1 MKILFMG
8 TPDFAVPSLIKLT
21 ENGYKPSAVIT
32 GLDKKMGRGQKII
45 PTPVK
50 MAAVGLKI
58 PVLEPK
64 NLKDPAFHQQ
74 IEKFDIDLSCVVAF
88 RILPQVLIDIPQMGS
103 INLHSSLLP
112 KYRGAAPI
120 QRAIMAGEKE
130 TGATT
135 FFIRR
140 KVDTGNILFR
150 DKLKIGE
157 LEDFGSLHDR
167 LADLGAELLLKTVR
181 AVESG
186 SHIEAVQDDSQATD
200 APKISRDDLRIDWN
214 RSAVELHN
222 QVRALSPYPGVTTNF
237 NGKVLKIFKTVPVAK
252 FIKDRSPGQV
262 IEAGNDSFSVS
273 TGDGGLK
280 VLEVQR
286 EGKKRMTSADFLRG
300 TNISAGDSLA

>member
-21 ENGYKPSAVIT
+21 ENGYKPTAVIT

-50 MAAVGLKI
+50 MAAVDLKI

-167 LADLGAELLLKTVR
+167 LAELGAGLLLKTVK

-252 FIKDRSPGQV
+252 IIKDRSPGQV
-262 IEAGNDSFSVS
+262 IEVGKDSFSVS

>member
-1 MKILFMG
+1 MG

-50 MAAVGLKI
+50 MAAVDLKI

-167 LADLGAELLLKTVR
+167 LAELGAELLLKTVR

-186 SHIEAVQDDSQATD
+186 SHIEDVQDDSQATD

-252 FIKDRSPGQV
+252 IIKDRGPGQV
-262 IEAGNDSFSVS
+262 IEVGKDSFSVS

>member
-1 MKILFMG
+1 MG

-50 MAAVGLKI
+50 MAAVDLKI

-167 LADLGAELLLKTVR
+167 LAELGAELLLKTVR

-252 FIKDRSPGQV
+252 IIKDRGPGQG
-262 IEAGNDSFSVS
+262 IEVGKDSFSVS